1 MNPFTKIV
9 PTDKAELK
17 AVWFAL
23 LTCGLF
29 IILFSV
35 LNPPPRRT
43 RKASSHDLAMPAPMN
58 PSKLLESE
66 RLPVKDSNERF
77 RRIPENFKNFDFRNR
92 SYGLYTFPDGKTIDL
107 TLSVSELSIPNS
119 SGWFSLKDV
128 YYKDVT
134 GDAQA
139 EAIVRLSHVTCGGS
153 CDGGADLF
161 YIYGMRNG
169 KLTTLWHYETGSRA
183 YGCSLKSLTVGK
195 QLMLELFGRCPKPAT
210 DDPGPAKFVVQNLT
224 LILFNFDGRRFRQ
237 EAIEVFS
244 MPSTNVKNHESAIR
258 LF

>member
-1 MNPFTKIV
+1 MNPFTRIL

-23 LTCGLF
+23 VTCGLF
-29 IILFSV
+29 IILFIV
-35 LNPPPRRT
+35 LTPPSRRIE
-43 RKASSHDLAMPAPMN
+43 KAPSYNLAMPAPMK
-58 PSKLLESE
+58 PSKLLEPAP
-66 RLPVKDSNERF
+66 LTATNSNEYF
-77 RRIPENFKNFDFRNR
+77 RRVPEHFKNFDFRNR
-92 SYGLYTFPDGKTIDL
+92 SYGLYALAGGGTIDL
-107 TLSVSELSIPNS
+107 TLSSSELLLPNK

-153 CDGGADLF
+153 CDGGTDLF

-169 KLTTLWHYETGSRA
+169 KLTTLWHYETGSLA

-195 QLMLELFGRCPKPAT
+195 QLVLELFGDCPKPGT
-210 DDPGPAKFVVQNLT
+210 DDPGPAKFVVKDLT
-224 LILFNFDGRRFRQ
+224 YKLFHFDGRRFRQ
-237 EAIEVFS
+237 EAIEFYS
-244 MPSTNVKNHESAIR
+244 SPPTNVMNYEPSIR